1 MSERN
6 ILFLKHI
13 LDACENIIEF
23 IKDINFETFNNSRLI
38 QSAVIRE
45 LGIIG
50 EATKNLSEEIRN
62 NIPWKKIAGMKDKL
76 THGYFTVDLKE
87 VWNTTEKDIPILKN
101 NIRDAIKSENSE

>member
-1 MSERN
+1 M
-6 ILFLKHI
+6 KH
-13 LDACENIIEF
+13 
-23 IKDINFETFNNSRLI
+23 SRLI